1 MNKRIFLAMSRR
13 RVSCPQITQQLWD
26 AIKITSY
33 QKQLPTVE
41 RIGRYMSRVHGI
53 NEDEVKRQLMYCVRD
68 GLIRLS
74 KQIGCKGSKI
84 GVPQEGYRLPKDK
97 IERDKH
103 DWYCFECHR
112 GGDVICCIGCHR
124 VYHVSCV
131 SKEDL
136 PEDDV
141 KNKFLCGVCKAC
153 AAERESLKIK
163 RKELNHLLGFTCV
176 RLKERLPT
184 KVTERQIPSKTSY
197 CVDHA
202 TSLSPASSIKKGVLV
217 GSPIGGNAGRDGMLK
232 WVIDEDNGLW
242 RMEHLLYHP
251 MDLPTMSVKAAN
263 CKYRTLEEFRA
274 DAQLIVHNVVIY
286 HGVHS
291 SLADQARQMLR
302 DCVYDLGEI
311 RRCKDCYRMS
321 NEKADKHWFCKPC
334 RPPHDLVYAKQKGF
348 PYWPAKVIKVEGE
361 HYDVRFFGSQ
371 HQRANIEKSHIRPIT
386 VNIHTLQVKRTS
398 SWTKACEE
406 LRKHQEMLEKGVE
419 ITDSSDEEDEESE
432 EEEVEQGRGKE
443 NEGSR
448 ENGAVK
454 EEDEDEEEEEEEEEE
469 EQEVVEESESEAQ
482 EESEPE
488 VKKPKGRR
496 GRVGGKK
503 RERST
508 GKKKKRRRGRQPKAR
523 VVPETEEE
531 EDEEEEEGEEER
543 VEGAGEGGRTVKVR
557 ENSEGE
563 ASQDEESSISSTCR
577 SGKSVKK
584 EGPAPEDMVSSSC
597 QEPSTRSISIQ
608 TPPRMMGKQ
617 DAAEGSS
624 KSRKSSKDS
633 ERALK
638 ELAERL
644 KREFEVEKQR
654 AIAAALRSLEH
665 DIEKLKEDQAAEIE
679 ELNERHRQNLSDAK
693 KKQWCYNC
701 EAEAIY
707 HCCWNTAYCSIDCQ
721 QVHWQKEH
729 KRLCRRKR

>member
-53 NEDEVKRQLMYCVRD
+53 SEDEVKRQLMYCVRD

-74 KQIGCKGSKI
+74 KRLGCKGSKI

-141 KNKFLCGVCKAC
+141 KNKFLCGICKAC

-176 RLKERLPT
+176 RLKERLPM

-197 CVDHA
+197 CVDRA
-202 TSLSPASSIKKGVLV
+202 TSISPASSVKKGVLV
-217 GSPIGGNAGRDGMLK
+217 GSPLGGNAGRDGMLK

-251 MDLPTMSVKAAN
+251 MDLPSMTVKAAN
-263 CKYRTLEEFRA
+263 SKYRTLEEFRA

-348 PYWPAKVIKVEGE
+348 PYWPAKVIKVEGD

-419 ITDSSDEEDEESE
+419 LTDSSEEEESEEEEEDEESE
-432 EEEVEQGRGKE
+432 REVKKAKGGGGRGRGRKRKQERGGRGK
-443 NEGSR
+443 GR
-448 ENGAVK
+448 A
-454 EEDEDEEEEEEEEEE
+454 
-469 EQEVVEESESEAQ
+469 
-482 EESEPE
+482 
-488 VKKPKGRR
+488 PK
-496 GRVGGKK
+496 
-503 RERST
+503 S
-508 GKKKKRRRGRQPKAR
+508 
-523 VVPETEEE
+523 
-531 EDEEEEEGEEER
+531 DEEGE
-543 VEGAGEGGRTVKVR
+543 GGGGRGAKG

-577 SGKSVKK
+577 TGKSIKK

-608 TPPRMMGKQ
+608 TPPRMMVKQ
-617 DAAEGSS
+617 DAAEAMSSS

-644 KREFEVEKQR
+644 KREFEVEKQK
-654 AIAAALRSLEH
+654 AVTAALRSLEH
-665 DIEKLKEDQAAEIE
+665 DIEKLKEEQAAEIE